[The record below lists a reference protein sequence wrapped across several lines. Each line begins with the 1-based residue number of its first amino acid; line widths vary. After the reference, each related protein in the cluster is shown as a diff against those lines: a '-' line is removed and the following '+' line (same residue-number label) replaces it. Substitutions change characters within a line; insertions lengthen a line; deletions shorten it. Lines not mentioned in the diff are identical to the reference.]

1 MAQNIGD
8 PTLDGQTTLLLAETT
23 TPTAVTNFGHFYT
36 KTDNRMSFQDGA
48 GAEHEIVEVDVEHGE
63 FFVKGNGTATTITDG
78 GAGKKPVAMEL
89 GASDHL
95 KDFTFVGG
103 SNGVIT
109 NTADNSTVLRITDAG
124 HGLVTNDIVTIN
136 GLATASQNGLTTI
149 TRIDDN
155 TFDCNNI
162 VFATTTETGTWQM
175 GAYLLTP
182 TGGAG
187 DYRIQM
193 SSSVLSSSANK
204 TFTIQAMVNRDED
217 DGLFSEVRLASADV
231 SSMGF
236 GGIHTLA
243 VADRIWLCINGL
255 TDGTNITLKH
265 FNLSINRI

>member
-23 TPTAVTNFGHFYT
+23 TPSAVTNFGHFYT
-36 KTDNRMSFQDGA
+36 KTDNRMYFQDGA
-48 GAEHEIVEVDVEHGE
+48 GTEHEIVEVDVEHGE

-89 GASDHL
+89 GAGDHL

-103 SNGVIT
+103 ANGAIT
-109 NTADNSTVLRITDAG
+109 DTANNSGTLRITDVA
-124 HGLVTNDIVTIN
+124 HGLTTGDIVTVN

-149 TRIDDN
+149 TRIDDD
-155 TFDCNNI
+155 TFDCQNLS
-162 VFATTTETGTWQM
+162 FATIDETGTWQM

-204 TFTIQAMVNRDED
+204 TFTMQGMVNRDED
-217 DGLFSEVRLASADV
+217 DGLFAEVRLASADV
-231 SSMGF
+231 SNMSF

-243 VADRIWLCINGL
+243 TADRIWICINGL